1 MKKLITT
8 VIALLLIFIGIF
20 ICSVLVITNLHAQT
34 IISELSL
41 QFISGFSLA
50 SAVLI
55 IDVYLQEKKEKANR
69 KLKLEGNRATLVNI
83 LKNVFKRGESHW
95 NFANPGPTFYFDIGW
110 INPLYD
116 LLTQNNRYWDLHIQD
131 YLNEADDGDKLYKKL
146 YSFINQMEISLIEA
160 EKIDNKLKFS
170 ILSPALAASLGSG
183 YPVDREEAQKRAEFE
198 FWIYRATWAG
208 ISPTQILFD
217 FALFTKQQLMF
228 ERIQSI
234 SNEAVATI
242 DKKDY
247 KKLTESLKSSQQK
260 LTSEVEGIRKLS
272 K

>member
-1 MKKLITT
+1 MKKLITI
-8 VIALLLIFIGIF
+8 VIVLLLIFIVIF
-20 ICSVLVITNLHAQT
+20 IYSILWITNPHAQT

-41 QFISGFSLA
+41 QFISGFWLA
-50 SAVLI
+50 LAVLVI
-55 IDVYLQEKKEKANR
+55 NVYLQEKREKANR
-69 KLKLEGNRATLVNI
+69 RLKFEGNKATLVNI

-95 NFANPGPTFYFDIGW
+95 NFANSGPTFYFDIGW

-131 YLNEADDGDKLYKKL
+131 YLHEVNIGDKLYKKL
-146 YSFINQMEISLIEA
+146 YNFISQMEISLIEA

-183 YPVDREEAQKRAEFE
+183 YPVDREEAQKRTEFE
-198 FWIYRATWAG
+198 FWIYRAAWAG

-234 SNEAVATI
+234 SDEAMATI

-247 KKLTESLKSSQQK
+247 KKLIGSLKNNQQELASK
-260 LTSEVEGIRKLS
+260 VEGIQKLLN
-272 K
+272 